1 MDEVV
6 NMLLKRPLSISK
18 EENEQNYV
26 SYNPLWNILYV

>member
-18 EENEQNYV
+18 EENGQNYV
-26 SYNPLWNILYV
+26 SHHPL